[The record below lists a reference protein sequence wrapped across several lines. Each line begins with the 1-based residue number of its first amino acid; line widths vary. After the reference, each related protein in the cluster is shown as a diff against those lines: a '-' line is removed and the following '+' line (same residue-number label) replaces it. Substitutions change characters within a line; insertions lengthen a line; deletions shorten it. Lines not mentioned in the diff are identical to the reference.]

1 MVGSCFSSRFPLRAP
16 PPLPTLPL
24 SQSAAA
30 SKDSASS
37 LCANQALTNM
47 INWVFLESSGG
58 TQSTPEGR
66 PGVRNVSCNLCARW
80 ACFPHSALDWGW
92 AAVSGEPRKV
102 CELQALPSLR
112 MVYMKAEPETFIT
125 TTSGERLS
133 FGSAGPTKTILF
145 MCFQALKNSFR
156 AHQWG
161 VNRNFEIRKMPAG

>member
-1 MVGSCFSSRFPLRAP
+1 MFPV
-16 PPLPTLPL
+16 T
-24 SQSAAA
+24 
-30 SKDSASS
+30 
-37 LCANQALTNM
+37 CVHGGC
-47 INWVFLESSGG
+47 VFL
-58 TQSTPEGR
+58 T
-66 PGVRNVSCNLCARW
+66 
-80 ACFPHSALDWGW
+80 ALGWGW

-112 MVYMKAEPETFIT
+112 MVCMKAEPETFIT

-133 FGSAGPTKTILF
+133 FGSARPTKTILF